1 MRRGKYATVLL
12 AVGIL
17 GTMGVLTIYS
27 VSLYEWFCRVTGY
40 GGTTQVAEA
49 AANEVLDRTITVRFN
64 ADTNPALPWS
74 FRPAQRAVEVRVG
87 EASVAHYR
95 ADSVSDAPSSG
106 TATYNVTPMKAGKY
120 FVKIQCFCFTE
131 QTLAS
136 GEGVDMPVQFY
147 IDPRIAEDR
156 DMDDVSTITL
166 SYTFFPLPGSR
177 PGGDARR
184 TTLNDTEGRTPA
196 RQAAN

>member
-17 GTMGVLTIYS
+17 GAMGVLTTYS

-49 AANEVLDRTITVRFN
+49 EAGEVLDRTITVRFN

-147 IDPRIAEDR
+147 IDPQIARDR
-156 DMDDVSTITL
+156 DMDDVTTITL
-166 SYTFFPLPGSR
+166 SYTFFPMPGSG
-177 PGGDARR
+177 PGRDTTR
-184 TTLNDTEGRTPA
+184 TTRNDTEGRAPV
-196 RQAAN
+196 RQAVN

>member
-12 AVGIL
+12 ALGIL
-17 GTMGVLTIYS
+17 GTMGVLTTYS

-49 AANEVLDRTITVRFN
+49 TGAAVLDRTITVRFN

-87 EASVAHYR
+87 ESSVAHYR

-106 TATYNVTPMKAGKY
+106 TATYNVTPMKVGKY

-136 GEGVDMPVQFY
+136 GEGIDMPVQFY

-156 DMDDVSTITL
+156 DMDDVTTITL
-166 SYTFFPLPGSR
+166 SYTFFPMPASASGR
-177 PGGDARR
+177 DTKR
-184 TTLNDTEGRTPA
+184 TTLNDTDARAPA
-196 RQAAN
+196 RQSVN